1 MTDLLLKDF
10 DLHEFNQW
18 MLNIQK
24 ASEGLNFVLKKIKE
38 IGYEENTLNDWLKN
52 PDMICKENL
61 SEEDIDF
68 KSINVAFLRK
78 EIYRIHD
85 WLTSYG
91 LRPEDLFEIKNGEVF
106 ISEFAEHSY
115 FMCNASYLDSGEE
128 ALSILYD
135 ICYSLMKL
143 KQYGINLHL
152 LQDLLVGKERYD
164 VDMKAFEKFVES
176 NGI

>member
-1 MTDLLLKDF
+1 MSDLLIEEF
-10 DLHEFNQW
+10 DLSEFNRW

-24 ASEGLNFVLKKIKE
+24 ASEELNFVLKRVKE
-38 IGYEENTLNDWLKN
+38 IGYEENALNDWLKN
-52 PDMICKENL
+52 PDMICKEYL
-61 SEEDIDF
+61 SAENVNS
-68 KSINVAFLRK
+68 KSINVAFFRK

-91 LRPEDLFEIKNGEVF
+91 LRPEDLFIIENGEVS
-106 ISEFAEHSY
+106 ISKLAEHSY

-135 ICYSLMKL
+135 ICDSLMKL
-143 KQYGINLHL
+143 KQYGINLYM
-152 LQDLLVGKERYD
+152 LQNLLVGKEIYD
-164 VDMKAFEKFVES
+164 VDMKAFKKFVEN